1 MRMIRRHLIFLS
13 FALPALAAFFILA
26 AQPAEAKAAQA
37 QIEAVDL
44 SDFNLG
50 DCLRDTNHE
59 DWPPA
64 YALICADLA
73 VSPASPAK
81 AGPATVRK
89 EPPSPP
95 VAKPEPKVK
104 TKTADAVP
112 LPLSRPM
119 TKTLLAAGPTSLSA
133 PAPAPAKPE
142 PVRAVDALVPPPPAC
157 LIDEHGGT
165 TILDAPHR
173 KSPPQVVSQ
182 KSRGRA
188 QGIALLVPASCGV
201 KSPMKAKVLY
211 AGDFKGYRGVV
222 ILGLP
227 GKSRLIV
234 AGLDALRVKRGQT
247 VEQGAVLGLTLPMG
261 APALV
266 TAFNADMDKD
276 RSLIFFDL
284 RNAKGASKSVYWLA
298 DAS

>member
-1 MRMIRRHLIFLS
+1 MIRRHLPNFS
-13 FALPALAAFFILA
+13 YALPALGAFLILV
-26 AQPAEAKAAQA
+26 AQPAEAKAAQVQA
-37 QIEAVDL
+37 EAVDL

-50 DCLRDTNHE
+50 DCLRDMSHD

-64 YALICADLA
+64 YALICADLTA
-73 VSPASPAK
+73 GSTRPVEIAPVTERKEPASP
-81 AGPATVRK
+81 P
-89 EPPSPP
+89 
-95 VAKPEPKVK
+95 AKPEPKAKTK
-104 TKTADAVP
+104 TKTADTAP
-112 LPLSRPM
+112 LPLSRPV
-119 TKTLLAAGPTSLSA
+119 TKVLAAAPMPLSA
-133 PAPAPAKPE
+133 PAKVE
-142 PVRAVDALVPPPPAC
+142 PVRAVAALVPPPPIC

-165 TILDAPHR
+165 TVLDAPHR

-188 QGIALLVPASCGV
+188 QGVALLVPASCGV

-227 GKSRLIV
+227 GKRRLIV
-234 AGLDALRVKRGQT
+234 AGLDALRVRRGQT
-247 VEQGAVLGLTLPMG
+247 VQQGAVLGLTLPMG

-276 RSLIFFDL
+276 RSLLFFDL